1 MPKGNEGAWNGM
13 KLSTLSLDHLG
24 LVAGIFDELNIS
36 EVIDDAIP
44 KTRDYKLPH
53 SAIIKGLV
61 INGLG
66 FRERRLYIYP
76 TYFKDLAL
84 EKLFGS
90 GISPEDFNEDSVG
103 RTLDRINRFGST
115 KLFNL
120 IAMKCMQQLA
130 FDTHLL
136 HVDTTSFSVH
146 GQYEG
151 DDCQPAIEM
160 TFGHPK
166 DGRWDLKQFVLSMV
180 TNQYGIP
187 LFVEAH
193 SGNKSDK
200 KTLIET
206 IEKFKSNL
214 NFSDKIY
221 FVADSAFFS
230 SENINLLGD
239 RTLWITRVPSTVGQ
253 AKDLLDRN
261 LEMKS
266 CLDDRYSIFETFVN
280 YGDINQKWVVVDST
294 EMHARKVKTFDRLIE
309 KEFTQARKSVK
320 KLRNV
325 VFACEAD
332 ARNAANR
339 WMSDNPRFLL
349 RNVSTYTICRRID
362 AKRGRPKKGESLD
375 TGYIVEAEVD
385 RNEQMIAS
393 QRDKLGRFVLASN
406 DLAMNGELMLQYYKG
421 QNAVEKGF
429 RFLKDKSFRVAE
441 VYLKKEER
449 IEALSMIMVLSLL
462 IYSIAEWILRKRLK
476 ETGETVLNQI
486 GKPTQQPTLKW
497 IFQKFRNINEAII
510 ELKGSV
516 RREIINVND
525 EQRKIVELFGQ
536 GCEKYYI

>member
-1 MPKGNEGAWNGM
+1 M

-24 LVAGIFDELNIS
+24 LVAGVFDELNIS
-36 EVIDDAIP
+36 EVIDEAMP
-44 KTRDYKLPH
+44 KTRDHKLQH

-66 FRERRLYIYP
+66 FTERRLYIYP

-84 EKLFGS
+84 EKLFGP

-103 RTLDRINRFGST
+103 RTLDRINLFGTT

-130 FDTHLL
+130 FGTHLL

-151 DDCQPAIEM
+151 DDCQPAIEI
-160 TFGHPK
+160 TLGHPK
-166 DGRWDLKQFVLSMV
+166 DGRWDLKRFVLSMV
-180 TNQYGIP
+180 TNQHGIP
-187 LFVEAH
+187 LFVQAH

-206 IEKFKSNL
+206 IEKLKSNL
-214 NFSDKIY
+214 NFSNKIY

-239 RTLWITRVPSTVGQ
+239 RTLWVTRVPSTVSE
-253 AKDLLDRN
+253 AKDLLNRN
-261 LEMKS
+261 LSMKS
-266 CLDDRYSIFETFVN
+266 CFDDRYSIFETSVN
-280 YGDINQKWVVVDST
+280 YGNIDQRWVVVDSR
-294 EMHARKVKTFDRLIE
+294 EMHARKAKTFDRQIE
-309 KEFTQARKSVK
+309 KEITRARKSVK
-320 KLRNV
+320 KLGNV

-332 ARNAANR
+332 ARKAADR
-339 WMSDNPRFLL
+339 WISENPRFIL
-349 RNVSTYTICRRID
+349 RNLSTRMISRRVD

-375 TGYIVEAEVD
+375 TGYLVEAEVE
-385 RNEQMIAS
+385 RNEQIIAS
-393 QRDKLGRFVLASN
+393 ERDKLGRFVLASN
-406 DLAMNGELMLQYYKG
+406 DITMDGELMLQNYKG

-476 ETGETVLNQI
+476 ETGETVLNQL
-486 GKPTQQPTLKW
+486 GKPTQRPTLKW
-497 IFQKFRNINEAII
+497 VFQKFRNINEAII
-510 ELKGSV
+510 ELKDSV
-516 RREIINVND
+516 HREIINVNE
-525 EQRKIVELFGQ
+525 EQRKIIKLFGE
-536 GCEKYYI
+536 GYEKYYI